1 MFIAQVFANSSK
13 FSLSSEMRQLCYNNQ
28 NLSNVLGSRDLITAD
43 RILNKLKRGLFLL
56 TLPINVFQN

>member
-43 RILNKLKRGLFLL
+43 IFLFALKQSL
-56 TLPINVFQN
+56 